1 LRFETKKYILST
13 TQEKEKMSIL
23 IKNGLVITANG
34 ETGADI
40 FIEKETIQR
49 IEPHL
54 DINAHRIIDAAG
66 KFVIPGGI
74 DVHTHLSL
82 PWGNIMTSDD
92 FESGTRAAA
101 FGGTTT
107 IIDFAQQS
115 KGHSLNEALDIRLKQ
130 AEKSVID
137 YGLHM
142 IIVDLP
148 EQRIVEMDE
157 MMKKGVTS
165 FKLFTA
171 YPDRLMVDDDTI
183 FRILRQAK
191 TNGGLVCVHAE
202 DSAMIE
208 ALGGKALME
217 GKTEPKYHAVSR
229 PAEAEAKAV
238 KRVIELA
245 QQADA
250 PVYFVHISCSDSL
263 EYIRQAQSRG
273 QLVYAETCPQYLFTS
288 IEDLDKPNFEG
299 AKYVFTPPPR
309 EKWNQEKLWNGLRNN
324 SLQIVSTDHCPF
336 NFRGDKELGRMDFTK
351 IPNGAPGIESRLQLL
366 YYFGVTGGKISIN
379 RWVEIVSTN
388 PAKFFGLFPK
398 KGTIAVGSDADIVIW
413 NPETE
418 YTISASTHHMKVD
431 HSLYEG
437 WHVRGVAELVISRG
451 DIIVEN
457 GTWNGNPNRGKF
469 CAREKV
475 QYNTF

>member
-1 LRFETKKYILST
+1 
-13 TQEKEKMSIL
+13 MSIL
-23 IKNGLVITANG
+23 IKDGLIVTTDGVINV
-34 ETGADI
+34 DI
-40 FIEKETIQR
+40 FIENETIKR

-54 DINAHRIIDAAG
+54 DINTNRIIDASG

-74 DVHTHLSL
+74 DVHTHMSL
-82 PWGNIMTSDD
+82 PMGKTISSDD
-92 FESGTRAAA
+92 FETGTRAAA

-115 KGHSLNEALDIRLKQ
+115 KGHSLNEALESRLKQ
-130 AEKSVID
+130 AAKSVID

-148 EQRIVEMDE
+148 ERGVVEMDE

-171 YPDRLMVDDDTI
+171 YPDRLMVDDNTI

-202 DSAMIE
+202 DSTMIE
-208 ALGGKALME
+208 ALVGKALME
-217 GKTEPKYHAVSR
+217 GKTEPKYHAATR
-229 PAEAEAKAV
+229 PAKAEANAV

-250 PVYFVHISCSDSL
+250 PVYFVHISCLDSL
-263 EYIRQAQSRG
+263 EYIRQAQSKG

-288 IEDLDKPNFEG
+288 IEDLDRPNFEG

-309 EKWNQEKLWNGLRNN
+309 EKWDQEKLWDGLQNN
-324 SLQIVSTDHCPF
+324 SLQVVSTDHCPF
-336 NFRGDKELGRMDFTK
+336 NFRGDKELGRNDFTK
-351 IPNGAPGIESRLQLL
+351 IPNGAPGIENRLQLL
-366 YYFGVTGGKISIN
+366 YYFGVASGKISIN
-379 RWVEIVSTN
+379 RWVEIVSTA
-388 PAKFFGLFPK
+388 PAKLFGLYPK
-398 KGTIAVGSDADIVIW
+398 KGAIAIGSDADIVIW
-413 NPETE
+413 NPLTE
-418 YTISASTHHMKVD
+418 HIISASTHHMNVD
-431 HSLYEG
+431 YSLYEG
-437 WHVRGVAELVISRG
+437 WQMKGLAELVISRG
-451 DIIVEN
+451 DIIIEN
-457 GTWNGNPNRGKF
+457 GKWNGNPNRGKF

-475 QYNTF
+475 RYGSF